1 MTVDSVSPDCVY
13 AAFTLSR
20 DAMGGTVTVD
30 VQIDGTIYLSIVF
43 AAIMVLCFC
52 LMHVPDWHL

>member
-1 MTVDSVSPDCVY
+1 MTVDSVSPDAYY
-13 AAFTLSR
+13 AAFTLCH
-20 DAMGGTVTVD
+20 DAMGGTVSVD
-30 VQIDGTIYLSIVF
+30 VRSDETIYLSIVF